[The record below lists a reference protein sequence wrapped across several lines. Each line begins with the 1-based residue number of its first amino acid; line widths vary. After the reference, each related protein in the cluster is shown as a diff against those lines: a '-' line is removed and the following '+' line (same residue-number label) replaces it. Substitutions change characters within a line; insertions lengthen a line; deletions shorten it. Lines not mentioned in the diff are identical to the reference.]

1 MSPGHHGENA
11 EADALTRV
19 AVLSDTHLRTVTV
32 FFEEL
37 WRKFFTNVDIVLHAG
52 DVTCEEVV
60 RFMQQK
66 VFHGVRGNM
75 DSPGVREMLP
85 SHEVINI
92 EGVLVGLT
100 HGRGA
105 PEGLEE
111 RILKDFDQ
119 VDMVVYGHSH
129 IPVDHVRNGVRFF
142 NPGTATG
149 PARNGQNTVGLLEF
163 GDNGVTGR
171 IVEV

>member
-1 MSPGHHGENA
+1 VSPGHPGKE
-11 EADALTRV
+11 EEIDTLTRV

-32 FFEEL
+32 DFEEL
-37 WRKFFTNVDIVLHAG
+37 WLRFFMDADIVLHAG

-66 VFHGVRGNM
+66 IFYGVHGNM
-75 DSPGVREMLP
+75 DSPRVRGMLS
-85 SHEVINI
+85 SHEVITI
-92 EGVLVGLT
+92 EGVRVGLT
-100 HGRGA
+100 HGRGG

-119 VDMVVYGHSH
+119 VDMIVYGHSH
-129 IPVDHVRNGVRFF
+129 IPVDHVRYGVRFF

-149 PARNGQNTVGLLEF
+149 PARSGENTVGLLEF
-163 GDNGVTGR
+163 SDNGVTGR
-171 IVEV
+171 IIPV